1 MEGKMADLNEIRAAK
16 ARHTAVLMDRPNV
29 VGVGIGWRILG
40 DVQTNEL
47 CLSVLVSDKIAI
59 EGLPPEAL
67 VPKQLG
73 NVPTDVV
80 HTGTI
85 RANQVPTGKFRPAP
99 GGVSIGH
106 YQISAGTLGC
116 IVRDRTTGDRLILSN
131 NHVLANS
138 NNAQA
143 GDPIIQPG
151 GADGGT
157 VANDLI
163 ARLERF
169 CVIDFGTT
177 PGSDCGFASAYASFG
192 NAIASL
198 LGSRHRVS
206 VLQDTPQ
213 AVNLADAAVAR
224 PINDEDVLDE
234 ILNIGEISGI
244 TEGVLGMSV
253 RKSGRTTGYTTG
265 SITTIEATVSVN
277 YGSGQVATFE
287 NQLVAG
293 PMSAG
298 GDSGSLVV
306 AADSQAAVGLLF
318 AGSTQTTI
326 FSPIQAV
333 LDCLDVT
340 L

>member
-1 MEGKMADLNEIRAAK
+1 MATLSEIRAIQSA
-16 ARHTAVLMDRPNV
+16 HTAALMSRPNV
-29 VGVGIGWRILG
+29 VGVGIGHRTVAGVLT
-40 DVQTNEL
+40 DEL
-47 CLSVLVSDKIAI
+47 CLSVLVADKIAI
-59 EGLPPEAL
+59 EGLAPEAL
-67 VPKQLG
+67 VPSQLG

-80 HTGTI
+80 QIGTV

-116 IVRDRTTGDRLILSN
+116 IVRDKTTNDRLILSN

-138 NNAQA
+138 NNAQE

-177 PGSDCGFASAYASFG
+177 GGSDCGIASAYADIG
-192 NAIASL
+192 NAMASL
-198 LGSRHRVS
+198 LGSRHRVT
-206 VLQDTPQ
+206 VLQANPQ

-224 PINDEDVLDE
+224 PINDSDVLDE
-234 ILNIGEISGI
+234 ILGIGEISGT
-244 TEGVLGMSV
+244 TEGTLGLAI
-253 RKSGRTTGYTTG
+253 RKSGRTTGFTTG
-265 SITTIEATVSVN
+265 TITTINATVSVN
-277 YGSGQVATFE
+277 YGPGQVATFE
-287 NQLVAG
+287 NQLIAG
-293 PMSAG
+293 PMSQG
-298 GDSGSLVV
+298 GDSGSLIV
-306 AADSQAAVGLLF
+306 AADSQEAVGLLF
-318 AGSTQTTI
+318 AGSTQSTI

-333 LDCLDVT
+333 LDCLNVT
-340 L
+340 I